1 MNRAIKRAFCKEYN
15 NGYDSARELTL
26 ELLDRYHYHAC
37 ESQQLAIDGVQ
48 QTLDAIDMTYWRDD
62 TSPDQIK
69 EMIREITKYLN
80 VITTTEP
87 NLSFSILT
95 DKVNAALKRC
105 IDVLAL
111 A

>member
-1 MNRAIKRAFCKEYN
+1 MNRTIKRAFCKEYN

-48 QTLDAIDMTYWRDD
+48 QTLDAIDMACWRDD
-62 TSPDQIK
+62 TSPDQILK
-69 EMIREITKYLN
+69 MIREIEMMIAIINTSN
-80 VITTTEP
+80 P
-87 NLSFSILT
+87 SFLILT

-105 IDVLAL
+105 IDVLVVA
-111 A
+111 